1 MLWFVE
7 QGKHSARKP
16 PKLIILQ
23 ICKTNQNMQCSIH
36 VSCKVE
42 PNWPNIYHTMPCNT
56 MHNNIIRCSAAI
68 SCNSMSYHMI
78 QNNTIQFGWHNINW
92 TNKISRSTHGR
103 WHGMR
108 CRADL
113 WRRHTALQQSSL
125 AKDCCMAAGV
135 VIPWNIVLYNAIP
148 WDTKRYRN
156 IQCNTLIYKPV
167 WNWHM
172 LLNLHIPSS
181 MMNMT
186 IKFVETSSLSI
197 VAYHC
202 RKTGHAHIFYMPS
215 STMKM
220 TIESVKTSS
229 SYIYIVI
236 SHSQKTWQSPYE
248 NGTCSYDP

>member
-1 MLWFVE
+1 
-7 QGKHSARKP
+7 
-16 PKLIILQ
+16 
-23 ICKTNQNMQCSIH
+23 
-36 VSCKVE
+36 
-42 PNWPNIYHTMPCNT
+42 
-56 MHNNIIRCSAAI
+56 
-68 SCNSMSYHMI
+68 
-78 QNNTIQFGWHNINW
+78 
-92 TNKISRSTHGR
+92 
-103 WHGMR
+103 MR

-236 SHSQKTWQSPYE
+236 SHSQKTWQSPYMKQHMLLW
-248 NGTCSYDP
+248 SIYQPQWRIL